1 MNHIYKK
8 NYKWIVSV
16 LMIALF
22 FVKIHGIEYNFRGQ
36 FSSWANRERN
46 LNEWQINS
54 GIRYI
59 PEIDI
64 KQSFHNESFIDT
76 EISLNGFMASDFNKQ
91 EKNLKLYR
99 FRLRF
104 ATAQTETQLGL
115 QKINFGPALI
125 LRSLM
130 WFDRLDPRDPLQ
142 MTDGVY
148 ALRFKYNFLNNTNI
162 WIWGLYGNEK
172 TKGYEVFPTTTKKP
186 EFGGRFQLPVP
197 YGEFAATFHK
207 RNVDADD
214 FKYDESR
221 LAFDGRWDVVLGFW
235 FESVL
240 QHNNSEFLPYEWN
253 KMITLGS
260 DYTFGIGNGLHIL
273 AEHMA
278 TVASKKTFGRD
289 DDIQVST
296 LYLNYPIGFFD
307 NVMAIGYY
315 SWDDRKYYQY
325 FGWQRTYDNLI
336 FNVSL
341 FHYPQSGKNSISNNK
356 GMGYGAQIM
365 FIYNH

>member
-1 MNHIYKK
+1 
-8 NYKWIVSV
+8 
-16 LMIALF
+16 MIALF

-36 FSSWANRERN
+36 FSSWANRKKP
-46 LNEWQINS
+46 LDEWQINS

-59 PEIDI
+59 PEMDI

-76 EISLNGFMASDFNKQ
+76 YISFNGFLATDFNKQ

-130 WFDRLDPRDPLQ
+130 WFDRLDLRDPLQ
-142 MTDGVY
+142 MTEGVY

-186 EFGGRFQLPVP
+186 ELGGRFQLPVP

-207 RNVDADD
+207 RNVSASN

-221 LAFDGRWDVVLGFW
+221 LAFDGRWDMVLGFW
-235 FESVL
+235 FESVF
-240 QHNNSEFLPYEWN
+240 QHSNSKSLPYEWN

-260 DYTFGIGNGLHIL
+260 DYTFGIGNGLHVL
-273 AEHMA
+273 AEHM
-278 TVASKKTFGRD
+278 TSIASKKTFGKD
-289 DDIQVST
+289 DDIQVSAIH
-296 LYLNYPIGFFD
+296 LNYPIGFFD

-315 SWDDRKYYQY
+315 SWEDQKYYQY
-325 FGWQRTYDNLI
+325 FGWQRTYDDLI
-336 FNVSL
+336 FNMSL
-341 FHYPQSGKNSISNNK
+341 FYYPQSEKNSVSNNK
-356 GMGYGAQIM
+356 ESLGTGYGAQIM